1 MGKDADVQLSD
12 MERERL
18 EDMLRGL
25 SVERAAVRAAMLFAL
40 EHAACAAEI
49 CDVLSASLTLA
60 ETPPHLKVAR
70 CAPAPCMLSTRGAQ
84 QRAVSRQRT
93 PRACALSLAA
103 LISTRLPYPC
113 EFCCEESPLLD
124 ACTVSNPVQA
134 LPRL

>member
-1 MGKDADVQLSD
+1 MQLSD

-70 CAPAPCMLSTRGAQ
+70 CAPAPLHALYARRAAACSVTAAHASRLRIVARRADQYST
-84 QRAVSRQRT
+84 
-93 PRACALSLAA
+93 ALSV
-103 LISTRLPYPC
+103 RV
-113 EFCCEESPLLD
+113 LL
-124 ACTVSNPVQA
+124 
-134 LPRL
+134 